1 MGFCCRFRCDE
12 IVRVLFGWG
21 FFSFFLA
28 FDAQDDIDAFLF
40 SLQVEM
46 SF

>member
-21 FFSFFLA
+21 FFFFA